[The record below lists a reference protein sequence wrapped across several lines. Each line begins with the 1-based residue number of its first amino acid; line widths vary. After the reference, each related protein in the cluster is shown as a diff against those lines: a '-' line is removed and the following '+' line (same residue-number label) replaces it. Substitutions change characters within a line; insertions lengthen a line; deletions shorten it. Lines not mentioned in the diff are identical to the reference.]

1 MIAYRESEA
10 VAQPYRQG
18 QTICAAQAVNSYV
31 KGSPAM
37 MQVSNTKAA
46 RLAVGLAWAVLLSQS
61 GSAAGTEAGK
71 LPEWPQVVQ
80 TVRQHFAAAEQPPWM
95 ILSRD
100 QAAAVLER
108 LAQLGLRPADRE
120 QILQQI
126 PAAEEFLVAEL
137 RTPQGRQFMADIAA
151 YPGAYDRLDRLSR
164 LPRGKQM
171 VRDLIRGPDGYKLIE
186 YLTTAPNGHEL
197 GRQLSRTPKGKQ
209 FNQPTG
215 RIYTEAMLL
224 ERLHQ
229 SYDALRAGGSGKGL
243 R

>member
-1 MIAYRESEA
+1 M
-10 VAQPYRQG
+10 
-18 QTICAAQAVNSYV
+18 
-31 KGSPAM
+31 
-37 MQVSNTKAA
+37 
-46 RLAVGLAWAVLLSQS
+46 AVGLAWAVLLSQS
-61 GSAAGTEAGK
+61 GIAAATEAGK

-80 TVRQHFAAAEQPPWM
+80 TVREHFAAAEQPPWA

-100 QAAAVLER
+100 QAAAVLDR
-108 LAQLGLRPADRE
+108 LARLGLRPADRE

-126 PAAEEFLVAEL
+126 PAAEEFLVVEL
-137 RTPQGRQFMADIAA
+137 RTPKGWQFMAHLAA

-186 YLTTAPNGHEL
+186 FLTTAPGGREL

-215 RIYTEAMLL
+215 RIYTETMLL
-224 ERLHQ
+224 ERVRQ
-229 SYDALRAGGSGKGL
+229 SYEALRAAGSGKGP